1 MDGAVG
7 SEEAE
12 QFGASWGL
20 EAFARKPD
28 PNAFDPNALGTWTFA
43 MAVAWISWRDIS
55 AVREAQDNYR
65 ENCWEWFGFSRRL
78 PLLGG
83 EEWYEAHGEELRTP
97 RPSSVTTLGLVEAL
111 GEPGAERQLLSVKSS
126 REELW
131 RALSSGEIV
140 ATGLDPRGAVTEIG
154 PNEWP
159 YLELAADD
167 NLSDYVI
174 QRARGL
180 GPAYSKLTLLR
191 SAITQLW
198 PARPATRNDRP
209 QVGSELHFDL
219 AEPIWTLWEAAIWI
233 GSQGLQL
240 ASQAV
245 ADGNLDDAGTERLF
259 PLLSNGKIVATGF
272 NRQRI
277 REVIPAVYWELATVN
292 PELFRERH
300 FVSFIDDVLE
310 EFGGQLTPFGED
322 APRWFG
328 IRIKRDDLFAAF
340 PALAPLPRP
349 ITESAA
355 YAAEALTGGADLRG
369 KGPRRS
375 ARKLVG
381 ARQAISELFPGGI
394 PSGLGDKERLDTV
407 NGWLLRNG
415 HSRVSLSTLNRAAK
429 KN

>member
-1 MDGAVG
+1 
-7 SEEAE
+7 
-12 QFGASWGL
+12 
-20 EAFARKPD
+20 
-28 PNAFDPNALGTWTFA
+28 
-43 MAVAWISWRDIS
+43 
-55 AVREAQDNYR
+55 
-65 ENCWEWFGFSRRL
+65 
-78 PLLGG
+78 
-83 EEWYEAHGEELRTP
+83 
-97 RPSSVTTLGLVEAL
+97 
-111 GEPGAERQLLSVKSS
+111 
-126 REELW
+126 
-131 RALSSGEIV
+131 
-140 ATGLDPRGAVTEIG
+140 
-154 PNEWP
+154 
-159 YLELAADD
+159 
-167 NLSDYVI
+167 
-174 QRARGL
+174 
-180 GPAYSKLTLLR
+180 
-191 SAITQLW
+191 
-198 PARPATRNDRP
+198 
-209 QVGSELHFDL
+209 
-219 AEPIWTLWEAAIWI
+219 
-233 GSQGLQL
+233 
-240 ASQAV
+240 
-245 ADGNLDDAGTERLF
+245 
-259 PLLSNGKIVATGF
+259 
-272 NRQRI
+272 
-277 REVIPAVYWELATVN
+277 VYWELATVN